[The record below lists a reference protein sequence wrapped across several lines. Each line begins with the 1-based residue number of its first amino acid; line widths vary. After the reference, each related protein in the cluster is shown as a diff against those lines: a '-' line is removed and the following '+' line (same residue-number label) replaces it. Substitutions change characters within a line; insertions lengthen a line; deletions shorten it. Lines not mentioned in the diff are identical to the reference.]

1 MAKTEQV
8 TAQSLHKR
16 AIPMC
21 SKCGSSD
28 IRCEAFASWNER
40 LQDWRVA
47 ELIETNQVC
56 NACGQD
62 CDIKWRLA
70 A

>member
-1 MAKTEQV
+1 MTKTETL
-8 TAQSLHKR
+8 TAQSLHKKAR
-16 AIPMC
+16 PAC

-28 IRCEAFASWNER
+28 VRCEAFAEWNER
-40 LQDWRVA
+40 LQDWRIK
-47 ELIETNQVC
+47 ELIESNQVC
-56 NACGQD
+56 AACGQD